1 MFREELTKILT
12 NKVFYLA
19 IAAVVVLLLLGNIY
33 TSLETGE
40 EYTVIGLALD
50 DEKEEVIGIGD
61 LHARDIMIT
70 GVPGYLEMFVPIIVA
85 IPFIIGVCGEK
96 KNSITRF
103 EISRVGKT
111 RYITGKYMAAMFSGG
126 LIVLLGYIIFC
137 LIIYFIFPKGTGMS
151 IRIENDFLQN
161 KSGLTSML
169 YKQIGINALIIMK
182 FIRMFLYGAVS
193 VICAFGIS
201 MINRNKYIVIS
212 IPFMLNYLFEK
223 FVQKGKYPKLYNALV
238 TNIEEVYIVDMKEE
252 LIIFGSITILIMV
265 LCRIYIGRK
274 CDCGEE

>member
-33 TSLETGE
+33 TSPETGE

-70 GVPGYLEMFVPIIVA
+70 GVPGYLEM
-85 IPFIIGVCGEK
+85 
-96 KNSITRF
+96 
-103 EISRVGKT
+103 SRVGKT